1 MRLYKCR
8 QSELHT
14 TKVVIVMIF
23 IKVGLLLFKYENTKA
38 NNPMDRDYEVILTVN
53 LKDKQG

>member
-23 IKVGLLLFKYENTKA
+23 IKVGLLLFKYENTEA
-38 NNPMDRDYEVILTVN
+38 NNPMDRDYEVIIDCELER
-53 LKDKQG
+53 